1 MTPLLDP
8 RNGDIEDDASSTKQ
22 RSLLS
27 LGGSLLAEIGL
38 GKLLAAWVMLIGL
51 PGLALGFLP
60 LVASLW
66 IGKFSTQAQLLLT
79 GLGSL
84 IALTVLGAAA
94 WFGGRPVIRVM
105 EASFWSLQGIGI
117 QPGYVVCREGLRHLA
132 EAIFKPGRNTAELR
146 RIRAVCSLISAVLL
160 SLFAAWIATLA
171 WPYTRWTSSLA
182 EFATPLQLLGPAV
195 ANAVAI
201 LAIYFSA
208 ASLLWGAADASM
220 AAPVDLQGFAT
231 ADASARRWRI
241 AHLSDIHVVAGPYGF
256 RIESGRSGPRG
267 NQRLEQVW
275 AHLADIHEHNPID
288 IILISGDLTDAGAST
303 EWAAFFDTL
312 APYPQLA
319 RLIVALPGNHDLNVV
334 DRANPARLELP
345 TSPLKRL
352 RQLRMLSALARLQG
366 ERVRMFDP
374 ATGKPGSSL
383 EHYLE
388 PHAKDIA
395 AFADNGSF
403 KLSLRLA
410 DVADRAFPMIM
421 PPDSDDGIGMM
432 VLNSNADTHFS
443 FTNALGMVS
452 LAQSQ
457 AIEAAAELYPRACWI
472 IALHHHVVEYPKPA
486 TALSERIGTALI
498 NGSYVVRRLQK
509 LGGRAILMHGHRHI
523 EWIGASGGLIV
534 ISAPS
539 PVMEATDAQ
548 TTHFLIHTVATAGD
562 GKIALLP
569 PEKIMLPGAGTT
581 SAQPDA
587 AV

>member
-38 GKLLAAWVMLIGL
+38 GKLVVAWVMLIAL

-60 LVASLW
+60 LLASLW

-84 IALTVLGAAA
+84 ITLAILAAA
-94 WFGGRPVIRVM
+94 IWFGGRPAMRAM

-117 QPGYVVCREGLRHLA
+117 QPGYVVGREALRHLA
-132 EAIFKPGRNTAELR
+132 ERIFKPGSDSAELR
-146 RIRAVCSLISAVLL
+146 RIRSLCSLLSAVIL

-182 EFATPLQLLGPAV
+182 EFAAPLQLLGPV
-195 ANAVAI
+195 IANAVAI
-201 LAIYFSA
+201 LAIYFSV
-208 ASLLWGAADASM
+208 ASLLWGIADASM
-220 AAPVDLQGFAT
+220 AAPVDLRNFAT
-231 ADASARRWRI
+231 VDSGARRWRI

-256 RIESGRSGPRG
+256 RIESGRAGPRG

-275 AHLADIHEHNPID
+275 ARLATIHERDPID
-288 IILISGDLTDAGAST
+288 LILISGDLTDAGLST

-312 APYPQLA
+312 APYPQLVE
-319 RLIVALPGNHDLNVV
+319 RIVGLPGNHDLNVV

-352 RQLRMLSALARLQG
+352 RQLRMLSALDALQG
-366 ERVRMFDP
+366 TRTQVLDP
-374 ATGKPGSSL
+374 ATGKLGPSL
-383 EHYLE
+383 KRYLE
-388 PHAKDIA
+388 PHHLDIA
-395 AFADNGSF
+395 AFADMGSF

-410 DVADRAFPMIM
+410 DIADLAFPMIV
-421 PPDSDDGIGMM
+421 PPTSEEGLGLMI
-432 VLNSNADTHFS
+432 LNSNADTHFS
-443 FTNALGMVS
+443 FTNALGMMS
-452 LAQSQ
+452 LAQSR
-457 AIEAAAELYPRACWI
+457 AVESVAAHYPRAGWI

-523 EWIGASGGLIV
+523 EWIGTAGGLIIV
-534 ISAPS
+534 SAPS
-539 PVMEATDAQ
+539 PVMDATDTD
-548 TTHFLIHTVATAGD
+548 TTHFFIHTVATAGN
-562 GKIALLP
+562 GTIALLT
-569 PEKIMLPGAGTT
+569 PEKVTLPGAGTT
-581 SAQPDA
+581 SAT
-587 AV
+587 

>member
-1 MTPLLDP
+1 MTPLPDP
-8 RNGDIEDDASSTKQ
+8 RNGDVEDDASSTKQ

-38 GKLLAAWVMLIGL
+38 GKLIVAWIMLIGL

-66 IGKFSTQAQLLLT
+66 IGKFSTQAQLLVT

-84 IALTVLGAAA
+84 IALVILAAAA
-94 WFGGRPVIRVM
+94 WFGGRPVLRVM

-117 QPGYVVCREGLRHLA
+117 QPGYVVCREGVRHLA
-132 EAIFKPGRNTAELR
+132 EAVFKPGRDSAELR
-146 RIRAVCSLISAVLL
+146 RIRAISSLISAALL

-182 EFATPLQLLGPAV
+182 DFAAPLQLLVPV
-195 ANAVAI
+195 IANAVAI
-201 LAIYFSA
+201 LGIYFSV
-208 ASLLWGAADASM
+208 ASLLWGIADARM
-220 AAPVDLQGFAT
+220 AAPLDLQGFA
-231 ADASARRWRI
+231 AANAGARRWRI

-275 AHLADIHEHNPID
+275 GRLAEIHDRDPID

-312 APYPQLA
+312 TSYPQLA
-319 RLIVALPGNHDLNVV
+319 ERIVALPGNHDLNVV

-366 ERVRMFDP
+366 DRVRIFD
-374 ATGKPGSSL
+374 ARTGKPGPSL
-383 EHYLE
+383 DQYLQ
-388 PHAKDIA
+388 PHIKDVA
-395 AFADNGSF
+395 AFADSGSF

-410 DVADRAFPMIM
+410 GVADLAFPMIM
-421 PPDSDDGIGMM
+421 PPEHSDGLGLM

-457 AIEAAAELYPRACWI
+457 AIETMAALYPHAGWI

-509 LGGRAILMHGHRHI
+509 LAGRAILMHGHRHI
-523 EWIGASGGLIV
+523 EWTGTAGGLIV
-534 ISAPS
+534 VSAPS
-539 PVMEATDAQ
+539 PVMEATDTQ
-548 TTHFLIHTVATAGD
+548 TTHFYIHTVAAIG
-562 GKIALLP
+562 GGRIALLE
-569 PEKIMLPGAGTT
+569 PEKVTLPGVGNDTLHPT
-581 SAQPDA
+581 GPD
-587 AV
+587 